1 VVLRP
6 HVRIACETFQA
17 QPGFHCMM
25 RLILVSLIVAAPLGA
40 QQPPAGQFKAWDK
53 DADGKLVAAE
63 LPERL
68 RPIFGQVD
76 TDGDGFITQQE
87 HRGFLA
93 RRAPQQPAGQK
104 PRQTPGAAPP
114 ARLPDSVE
122 VHNNL
127 DYAGGGNPRQM
138 LDLVLPK
145 QRAAGGK
152 LPLIVF
158 IHGGGW
164 RSGSKE
170 GSIRRLLPFVET
182 GEYAGATLN
191 YRLTGESS
199 WPTQIHDCK
208 AAIRYLRGN
217 AGKFGIDPDK
227 IAVWG
232 SSAGGHLVSLLGTS
246 GGVKELEG
254 ELGEFDGQSSR
265 VTCVVNYFGPE
276 NFLTMVRQ
284 KSNIDRSRGSQ
295 YPEALLL
302 GGPLQEIEAAA
313 RQASPVTWVSQDDPP
328 FLTAHGTEDPVVPFA
343 QGEEIHAALQKAGV
357 ESHLIRV
364 QGAGHGFAAPEVE
377 QRVKAFLTK
386 HLLGRDAVISAAPV
400 GVRGGK
406 PAR

>member
-1 VVLRP
+1 
-6 HVRIACETFQA
+6 
-17 QPGFHCMM
+17 M
-25 RLILVSLIVAAPLGA
+25 RLILFSLIIAAPLGA
-40 QQPPAGQFKAWDK
+40 QQPQGGQFKAWDK
-53 DADGKLVAAE
+53 DADGKLSPAE

-68 RPIFGQVD
+68 RPNFGRVD
-76 TDGDGFITQQE
+76 TDGDGFITLEE

-93 RRAPQQPAGQK
+93 RRG
-104 PRQTPGAAPP
+104 PRQADGNVPT
-114 ARLPDSVE
+114 ARMPDSVE
-122 VHNNL
+122 VRKNL
-127 DYAGGGNPRQM
+127 DYAGNGNPRQM

-145 QRAAGGK
+145 ERAGDGK

-158 IHGGGW
+158 VHGGGW

-170 GSIRRLLPFVET
+170 GTIRRLLPFVES

-199 WPTQIHDCK
+199 WPSQIHDCK

-217 AGKFGIDPDK
+217 AEKFGIDPEK

-232 SSAGGHLVSLLGTS
+232 SSAGGHLVSMLGTS
-246 GGVKELEG
+246 GEVKELEG
-254 ELGEFDGQSSR
+254 ELGDFDDQSSR

-284 KSNIDRSRGSQ
+284 KSDIDRSRDRQ

-302 GGPLQEIEAAA
+302 GGPVQDIEEAA
-313 RQASPVTWVSQDDPP
+313 RQASPVTWVSKDDPP

-343 QGEEIHAALQKAGV
+343 QGEEIHAALQKVGV

-364 QGAGHGFAAPEVE
+364 EGAGHGFAAPEVE
-377 QRVKAFLTK
+377 QRVKAFLAK
-386 HLLGRDAVISAAPV
+386 HLLDRDAGISAAPV
-400 GVRGGK
+400 VVKGK
-406 PAR
+406 APAR